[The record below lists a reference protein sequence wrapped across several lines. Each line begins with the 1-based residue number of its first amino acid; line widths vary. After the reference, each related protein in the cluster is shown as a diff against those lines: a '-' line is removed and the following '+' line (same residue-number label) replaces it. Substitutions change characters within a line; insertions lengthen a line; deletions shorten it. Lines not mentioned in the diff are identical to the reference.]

1 MAESGF
7 KKASKSQAKLRL
19 ALFGASGSGK
29 TYSALSIATHLAPGR
44 VAVIDTEH
52 GSASKYADRFS
63 FDTLELTEFS
73 PKHYIEGMKAAA
85 ESGDYD
91 VLVIDSLSHAWSG
104 AGGVLEMVDKAAKRS
119 QSNNTYTAWRDATP
133 EHNRLV
139 EAMLACP
146 LHLIVTMR
154 SKTEYVLEQNDKG
167 KMTPKKVGLAPV
179 QRDGLE
185 YEFDIVGEM
194 NMENELIISK
204 TRIPK
209 LKGGVYAE
217 PGKEFAD
224 LLDGWLKDGAPLFW
238 VYDGGGQRFSA
249 RMRELGLKPDYV
261 LLNLQPGAPLG
272 KLGETTLT
280 EAEALARLDE
290 LTQQGAE

>member
-1 MAESGF
+1 MSGNGF

-29 TYSALSIATHLAPGR
+29 TYSALSIATELAPGR

-63 FDTLELTEFS
+63 FDVLELDEFS
-73 PKHYIEGMKAAA
+73 PQGYIDAMKAAA

-91 VLVIDSLSHAWSG
+91 VLVVDSLSHAWSG
-104 AGGVLEMVDKAAKRS
+104 AGGILEMVDKAAKRS

-133 EHNRLV
+133 EHNKLV
-139 EAMLACP
+139 EALLASP

-154 SKTEYVLEQNDKG
+154 SKTEYVMEPNEKG
-167 KMTPKKVGLAPV
+167 KMQPRKIGLAPI
-179 QRDGLE
+179 QRDGME
-185 YEFDIVGEM
+185 YEFDVVGEM
-194 NMENELIISK
+194 NMENDLIISK

-209 LKGGVYAE
+209 LKDGIYRC
-217 PGKEFAD
+217 PGKDFAD
-224 LLDGWLKDGAPLFW
+224 LLDGWLKDGEPLHW
-238 VYDGGGQRFSA
+238 VYAGGGQRFSA
-249 RMRELGLKPDYV
+249 RMKALGLKADYV
-261 LLNLQPGAPLG
+261 LNYLEPSRPLD

-280 EAEALARLDE
+280 EADALARLDE
-290 LTQQGAE
+290 LAKQDA